1 MLTVNLAHAKAQLSE
16 LLDRVQ
22 AGQEVIITRRG
33 KPVARMCAVGGAREP
48 LQLKGLAEFRSTIAT
63 SSRPS
68 VELLRELRDEAC

>member
-16 LLDRVQ
+16 LLGRVQ

-33 KPVARMCAVGGAREP
+33 KPVARMCAVIGARKP
-48 LQLKGLAEFRSTIAT
+48 LPLKGLAEFRSTIAM

-68 VELLRELRDEAC
+68 VELLRELRDEVC